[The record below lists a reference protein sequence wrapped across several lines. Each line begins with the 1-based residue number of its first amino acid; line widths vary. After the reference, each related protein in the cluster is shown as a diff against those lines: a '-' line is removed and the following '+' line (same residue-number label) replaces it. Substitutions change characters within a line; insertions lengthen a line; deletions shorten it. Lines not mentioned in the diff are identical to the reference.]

1 MTVCDK
7 EFEIRKQRVEQLI
20 LSYLSRNP
28 TAEDT
33 IDGILQWWLAHEE
46 VRFRMQEIEGALAE
60 LTRRGMVIQSI
71 GEDSRVRYR
80 INRN

>member
-1 MTVCDK
+1 VCDK
-7 EFEIRKQRVEQLI
+7 EFEIRKRRVEELV

-33 IDGILQWWLAHEE
+33 VEGILQWWLVSEE
-46 VRFRMQEIEGALAE
+46 VHFRMQEIETALAE
-60 LTRRGMVIQSI
+60 LIRRGVVIQSV

-80 INRN
+80 INHNQ

>member
-1 MTVCDK
+1 MCNK
-7 EFEIRKQRVEQLI
+7 EFEIRKQRVQRLI

-33 IDGILQWWLAHEE
+33 VEGILQWWLVHEE
-46 VRFRMQEIEGALAE
+46 VRFRMQEIEAALAE
-60 LTRRGMVIQSI
+60 LTREGLVVQSI
-71 GEDSRVRYR
+71 GEDSRVLYR